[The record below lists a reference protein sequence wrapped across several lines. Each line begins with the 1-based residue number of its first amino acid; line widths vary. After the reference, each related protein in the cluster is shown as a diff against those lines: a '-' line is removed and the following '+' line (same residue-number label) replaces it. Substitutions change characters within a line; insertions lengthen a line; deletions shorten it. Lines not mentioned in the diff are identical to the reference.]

1 MPPSACM
8 NAPSPSISVPRPARR
23 RRGLLL
29 VALLAF
35 VALALPATAGASS
48 KQISILQDDRVLLG
62 NSPHDVD
69 EAMAEAKQLGF
80 DSVRTFV
87 SWSGV
92 SPRSQSRTMPAGFD
106 PGDPNSPGYDWARYD
121 RFVAAARAN
130 GLEVLLTLSP
140 PVPYW
145 ASDEPSRCPHFVG
158 GYRNL
163 GKGCYWK
170 PNPRLFGQFAK
181 AVALRYGSDAPA
193 PHGGAVQR
201 YSIWNEPNLEHYLYP
216 QQQRTRFG
224 TVDVAAKRYRSLWLQ
239 AWKGIAKYDR
249 PNRGRV
255 LFGETAAI
263 SSPVDTLYAA
273 LCLNPAGRPFKGRL
287 RRLQGCVRPRK
298 LPIGGVAVHPY
309 NKDATGTV
317 FQRSNTTDSLAM
329 AHLNR
334 LHRVLNRTA
343 RSGRIPRGRGIFI
356 TEFGFQTNP
365 PDSRF
370 GVSLA
375 AQARSLNQS
384 ERLFYADPR
393 VKAVSQ
399 FELYDAPEV
408 PKQDVYNT
416 GLRLVDGPK
425 KPSWTAFQ
433 MPLVATR
440 LGGGRVELWGAARP
454 APGPARVTI
463 TASPRSGGGSRMV
476 ASTVT
481 SRSGYYRIRVRGA
494 NAAKQRYRARW
505 TDLSGNVLA
514 SRIATPGRRIAYR
527 PLR

>member
-1 MPPSACM
+1 MDASAPRIT
-8 NAPSPSISVPRPARR
+8 APRR
-23 RRGLLL
+23 AFGAVVVL
-29 VALLAF
+29 ALLGL
-35 VALALPATAGASS
+35 VLPAGAAASS
-48 KQISILQDDRVLLG
+48 KQISILQDDGVLLG
-62 NSPHDVD
+62 NSPHGVE
-69 EAMAEAKQLGF
+69 EAMAEAKELGF

-121 RFVAAARAN
+121 RFIAAARAN

-145 ASDEPSRCPHFVG
+145 ASDQPGRCPHFVG

-170 PNPRLFGQFAK
+170 PNARLFGQFAK
-181 AVALRYGSDAPA
+181 AVALRYGTRAPA
-193 PHGGAVQR
+193 PLGGAVNR

-216 QQQRTRFG
+216 QLQRTRSG
-224 TVDVAAKRYRSLWLQ
+224 MVDVAAKRYRSLWLQ
-239 AWKGIAKYDR
+239 GWKAIAKYDR
-249 PNRGRV
+249 PNRRRV

-273 LCLNPAGRPFKGRL
+273 LCLNPEGEPFKGRL

-298 LPIGGVAVHPY
+298 LPIGGFAVHPY

-334 LHRVLNRTA
+334 LHRVLDRTA
-343 RSGRIPRGRGIFI
+343 RFGRIPGKRGIFI

-365 PDSRF
+365 PDNKF

-393 VKAVSQ
+393 VKAISQ

-408 PKQDVYNT
+408 RKQDVYNT

-440 LGGGRVELWGAARP
+440 LGANRVELWGAARP
-454 APGPARVTI
+454 APGRARVTI
-463 TASPRSGGGSRMV
+463 TASAPSGGRSRTV

-481 SRSGYYRIRVRGA
+481 RPNGYYRIRVSAR
-494 NAAKQRYRARW
+494 NAAKRRYRARW
-505 TDLSGNVLA
+505 TDLSGDVLA
-514 SRIATPGRRIAYR
+514 SRIASPGRRIAYK

>member
-1 MPPSACM
+1 M
-8 NAPSPSISVPRPARR
+8 NALSPSISVHRRARR
-23 RRGLLL
+23 DRGLLL
-29 VALLAF
+29 VALLAL

-48 KQISILQDDRVLLG
+48 KQISILQDDGVLLG
-62 NSPHDVD
+62 NTPHDVE

-92 SPRSQSRTMPAGFD
+92 SPRNQSRTMPAGFD

-121 RFVAAARAN
+121 RFIAAARAN

-145 ASDEPSRCPHFVG
+145 ASEQPRRCPHFVG
-158 GYRNL
+158 GYRDL
-163 GKGCYWK
+163 GKSCYWK
-170 PNPRLFGQFAK
+170 PDARLFGRFAK
-181 AVALRYGSDAPA
+181 AVALRYGSQAPA
-193 PHGGAVQR
+193 PHGGAVNR
-201 YSIWNEPNLEHYLYP
+201 YSLWNEPNLEHYLYP
-216 QQQRTRFG
+216 QLQRTPFG

-239 AWKGIAKYDR
+239 AWKAIAKYDR
-249 PNRGRV
+249 PNRRRV

-273 LCLNPAGRPFKGRL
+273 LCLDPEGRPFKGRL
-287 RRLQGCVRPRK
+287 RRLQGCVSPRK
-298 LPIGGVAVHPY
+298 LPIGGIAVHPY

-317 FQRSNTTDSLAM
+317 FQRSTTTDSLAM

-334 LHRVLNRTA
+334 LHRVLDRTA
-343 RSGRIPRGRGIFI
+343 RSGRIPRRRGIFI
-356 TEFGFQTNP
+356 TEFGFQTDP
-365 PDSRF
+365 PDSEF

-408 PKQDVYNT
+408 PKADVYNT
-416 GLRLVDGPK
+416 GLRLVRGSK
-425 KPSWTAFQ
+425 KPSWTAFR

-440 LGGGRVELWGAARP
+440 LGGDRVELWGAARP
-454 APGPARVTI
+454 ASGAARVTI
-463 TASPRSGGGSRMV
+463 TASPRSGGRSRTV
-476 ASTVT
+476 ADTVT
-481 SRSGYYRIRVRGA
+481 NRNGYYRIRVRRA

-514 SRIATPGRRIAYR
+514 SRIATPGPRIAYR

>member
-1 MPPSACM
+1 M
-8 NAPSPSISVPRPARR
+8 NAPLPAISAHRPACRH
-23 RRGLLL
+23 GLLL
-29 VALLAF
+29 LALLALA
-35 VALALPATAGASS
+35 ALTLPATAGASPR
-48 KQISILQDDRVLLG
+48 QLSILQDDGVLLG
-62 NSPHDVD
+62 HPRFSPE

-87 SWSGV
+87 SWAGV
-92 SPRSQSRTMPAGFD
+92 SPDPDSRTMPAGFD
-106 PGDPNSPGYDWARYD
+106 PGDPNSPGYDWTRYD

-145 ASDEPSRCPHFVG
+145 ASDQPRRCPHFVG

-170 PNPRLFGQFAK
+170 PNARLFGQFAK
-181 AVALRYGSDAPA
+181 AVALRYGSRAPA
-193 PHGGAVQR
+193 PHGGAVNR

-216 QQQRTRFG
+216 QLQRTPFG

-239 AWKGIAKYDR
+239 AWKAIAKYDR
-249 PNRGRV
+249 PNRRRV

-263 SSPVDTLYAA
+263 SSPIDTLYAA
-273 LCLNPAGRPFKGRL
+273 LCLDPAGRPFKGRL
-287 RRLQGCVRPRK
+287 RALQGCTRPRK

-334 LHRVLNRTA
+334 LHQVLDRSA
-343 RSGRIPRGRGIFI
+343 RSGRIPRRRGIFI

-365 PDSRF
+365 PDSEF

-393 VKAVSQ
+393 VKAISQ

-425 KPSWTAFQ
+425 KPSWAAFQ

-440 LGGGRVELWGAARP
+440 LPGGRVELWGAARP
-454 APGPARVTI
+454 ARGAARVMI
-463 TASPRSGGGSRMV
+463 TASSRSGGRSRMV

-481 SRSGYYRIRVRGA
+481 NRNGYYRIRVRSG

-505 TDLSGNVLA
+505 TDLAGNVLA
-514 SRIATPGRRIAYR
+514 SRVATPGRRIAYK

>member
-1 MPPSACM
+1 MDASAPRIR
-8 NAPSPSISVPRPARR
+8 APHRVTGVL
-23 RRGLLL
+23 GLIVSL
-29 VALLAF
+29 AL
-35 VALALPATAGASS
+35 VALALPGGAGASS
-48 KQISILQDDRVLLG
+48 KQISILQDDGVLLG
-62 NSPHDVD
+62 NTPHDVD
-69 EAMAEAKQLGF
+69 QAMAEAKQLGF

-92 SPRSQSRTMPAGFD
+92 SPRNQSRTMPAGFD
-106 PGDPNSPGYDWARYD
+106 PGDPNSPGYDWARHD
-121 RFVAAARAN
+121 RFIAAARAN

-145 ASDEPSRCPHFVG
+145 ASEQPRRCPHFVG
-158 GYRNL
+158 GYRDL
-163 GKGCYWK
+163 GKSCYWK
-170 PNPRLFGQFAK
+170 PDPRLFGRFAK
-181 AVALRYGSDAPA
+181 AVALRYGSQAPP
-193 PHGGAVQR
+193 PHGGAVNR
-201 YSIWNEPNLEHYLYP
+201 YSLWNEPNLEHYLYP
-216 QQQRTRFG
+216 QLQRTPFG

-239 AWKGIAKYDR
+239 AWKAIAKYDR
-249 PNRGRV
+249 PNRRRV

-273 LCLNPAGRPFKGRL
+273 LCLDPEGRPFKGRL
-287 RRLQGCVRPRK
+287 RRLQGCVSPRK
-298 LPIGGVAVHPY
+298 LPIGGIAVHPY

-317 FQRSNTTDSLAM
+317 FQRSTTTDSLAM

-334 LHRVLNRTA
+334 LHRVLDRTA
-343 RSGRIPRGRGIFI
+343 RSGRIPRRRGIFI
-356 TEFGFQTNP
+356 TEFGFQTDP
-365 PDSRF
+365 PDSEF

-399 FELYDAPEV
+399 FELYDAPEA

-416 GLRLVDGPK
+416 GLRLVGGPK
-425 KPSWTAFQ
+425 KPSWTAFR

-440 LGGGRVELWGAARP
+440 LGGDRVELWGAARP
-454 APGPARVTI
+454 ASGAARVTI
-463 TASPRSGGGSRMV
+463 TASPRSGGRSRTV
-476 ASTVT
+476 ASVVT
-481 SRSGYYRIRVRGA
+481 NRNGYYRIRVRRA

-514 SRIATPGRRIAYR
+514 SRIATPGPRIAYR